1 MVNCADFQV
10 VVAVLFN
17 AMQVLSLVIGGGMAL
32 QGTITAQQLTTFVL
46 YVEFVTY
53 ASLNVCDQWGSIMES
68 IGASERVME
77 FLDKPCAPQLAAG
90 RILPDFSGTVSSFI
104 FKSPQFSR
112 GLIWPCQLH
121 RQ

>member
-1 MVNCADFQV
+1 MVTEIGTLSLQIP
-10 VVAVLFN
+10 LIL
-17 AMQVLSLVIGGGMAL
+17 QVLSLVIGGGMAL
-32 QGTITAQQLTTFVL
+32 QGIITAQQLTTFVL

-90 RILPDFSGTVSSFI
+90 RVLPNFSGTV
-104 FKSPQFSR
+104 R
-112 GLIWPCQLH
+112 VHH
-121 RQ
+121 RKCPALK